1 MILNAIDRLSKRLSI
16 YLYNLSAY
24 LTLPLLLFLVCFE
37 VIMRYIFNTPLEW
50 SSDVNGLLL
59 LVTLFSALPHAWDS
73 GYHIRMEIFYDR
85 MPESKKKFSDLLS
98 SLSGAI
104 FFILLSIQSCLFS
117 YYMYSISETGEDLNF
132 HLWPFMSFIG
142 ICSFILF
149 LRIISSPTGANTD
162 NERSNRWT

>member
-85 MPESKKKFSDLLS
+85 MPESKKK
-98 SLSGAI
+98 I
-104 FFILLSIQSCLFS
+104 F
-117 YYMYSISETGEDLNF
+117 
-132 HLWPFMSFIG
+132 
-142 ICSFILF
+142 
-149 LRIISSPTGANTD
+149 
-162 NERSNRWT
+162 